1 MKISLRHPHGA
12 IVLFDFEAAFPSV
25 SHVFLWKALESL
37 GVPAPLI
44 NILRSFYTN
53 NSHIIK
59 VKGQRF
65 RSITSR
71 SGIRQGCPLSPLIF
85 AIIADV
91 LLRKLAKDFPDC
103 MVRAFADDTAMTL
116 ADFHKHA
123 DAIMKVFRDYG
134 AFSGLRLGMQ
144 KTAVIPLWKYNAS
157 SFNIFLRDT
166 LPEWS
171 RAQTADKGK
180 YLGFVIGPGRGQH
193 SWSTA
198 VSKYKRRAQQWAC
211 LPIGLFRGCQ
221 C

>member
-25 SHVFLWKALESL
+25 SHVFLWKTLESL
-37 GVPAPLI
+37 GVPEPLI

-59 VKGQRF
+59 VKGHRF

-103 MVRAFADDTAMTL
+103 MVRALADDTAMTM
-116 ADFHKHA
+116 ADFHKHADAIMKVFHKHA

-134 AFSGLRLGMQ
+134 AFSGLRLGMNKNCGHPSLEVQ
-144 KTAVIPLWKYNAS
+144 CH
-157 SFNIFLRDT
+157 FL
-166 LPEWS
+166 
-171 RAQTADKGK
+171 
-180 YLGFVIGPGRGQH
+180 QH
-193 SWSTA
+193 
-198 VSKYKRRAQQWAC
+198 
-211 LPIGLFRGCQ
+211 LFA
-221 C
+221 